1 MLEQIGRY
9 EVEGRIGS
17 GGFAT
22 VYRVR
27 DAVLDSEVAA
37 KVLADNWTDNAEIRD
52 RFIREAKLLRRID
65 SHRVVTVH
73 DIGELP
79 GGQPY
84 FVMSLANR
92 GTLEDRLMANLAAPA
107 SVDVLN
113 VAQDLASCIRDV
125 HGHELIHRDIKPSNL
140 LISGGRGPVDP
151 AQPPLLKQAERLI
164 LGDFGLAKDI
174 ALQATGLTIAA
185 GTGGYAAPEQMSHG
199 GDPSRAT
206 DLYAATAVMYRILT
220 GTNPPNYDVLNETV
234 PFPDE
239 QWWMQGALG
248 QFFRRGMAFRQD
260 QRHESIDAWL
270 GAFRQAYGGEQT
282 MAAAPQS
289 PATPTPTPTSDPVT
303 PPPAQ
308 TRDSDPQSGYP
319 SVPVVQPD
327 HDPTSVL
334 PHQQP
339 GYDPQPPSTP
349 VTPQPRPQPY
359 GFQQP
364 NQGQVVD
371 PRSMPAVGGQV
382 PHQQAPYAQAPHSQA
397 APNTAHGYAGGY
409 GQPPST
415 PHSGYGGAP
424 AQQPYGNYQ
433 TPGPAARKK
442 SRWPWLVLLLAIV
455 VAAAGVGGALWLQG
469 QGAPTVSGP
478 DTAEAGEL
486 ITLRAVGDS
495 PDTFRWT
502 DFNGDITES
511 DEFAFRG
518 VVPGTVSVQ
527 VQEVSADGSLS
538 PSTTHRVLV
547 TEAEGGPEIVGPDE
561 IEVGVTTSFS
571 FTADSDVTDP
581 VWRVG
586 DSPQAT
592 DVVEITGTVA
602 GAVDVTLTVTNEDG
616 HQIGTRKT
624 IQVVDG

>member
-1 MLEQIGRY
+1 MLDQIGRY

-27 DAVLDSEVAA
+27 DAALDSEVAA

-92 GTLEDRLMANLAAPA
+92 GTLEDRLMANTAAPA
-107 SVDVLN
+107 PTDVLN
-113 VAQDLASCIRDV
+113 VAQDLAACVRDV
-125 HGHELIHRDIKPSNL
+125 HGHDLIHRDIKPSNL

-151 AQPPLLKQAERLI
+151 SQPPLLKQAERLL

-206 DLYAATAVMYRILT
+206 DLYAATAVMYRMLT

-234 PFPDE
+234 PFPDG
-239 QWWMQGALG
+239 QWWMAGALG
-248 QFFRRGMAFRQD
+248 HFFRRGMAFRQD

-282 MAAAPQS
+282 MAAAPHS
-289 PATPTPTPTSDPVT
+289 PAMPTPTSDPVT

-308 TRDSDPQSGYP
+308 APDSNPRSAFP
-319 SVPVVQPD
+319 SVPAAQPD
-327 HDPTSVL
+327 RDPTSVL

-339 GYDPQPPSTP
+339 GYGQQPPSTP
-349 VTPQPRPQPY
+349 ATPQPRPQPY
-359 GFQQP
+359 GFQSPDQAP
-364 NQGQVVD
+364 VVD
-371 PRSMPAVGGQV
+371 PRSVPAVGGQT
-382 PHQQAPYAQAPHSQA
+382 PQTQAPHSQV
-397 APNTAHGYAGGY
+397 APGTQQGYGAGY
-409 GQPPST
+409 GQQPT

-424 AQQPYGNYQ
+424 AHQHYGTYQ
-433 TPGPAARKK
+433 TPAATRRKR
-442 SRWPWLVLLLAIV
+442 SRWPWLVLLLAVV
-455 VAAAGVGGALWLQG
+455 VAAGGVGGALWFQG
-469 QGAPTVSGP
+469 RGAPTVSGP
-478 DTAEAGEL
+478 DEAQAGEL
-486 ITLRAVGDS
+486 ITLRAVADDA
-495 PDTFRWT
+495 DTFRWT
-502 DFNGDITES
+502 DFNNDITQG
-511 DEFAFRG
+511 DEFSFRG
-518 VVPGTVSVQ
+518 VVPGTVSVE
-527 VQEVSADGSLS
+527 VQAVAADGSLS
-538 PSTTHRVLV
+538 PATIKRVAI
-547 TEAEGGPEIVGPDE
+547 TEATGGPEIEGPNEIGVGD
-561 IEVGVTTSFS
+561 TTLYT
-571 FTADSDVTDP
+571 FTADGEVTDP
-581 VWRVG
+581 IWRVG

-592 DVVEITGTVA
+592 EVIEITGTVA
-602 GAVDVTLTVTNEDG
+602 GTVDVTLIVTNEDG
-616 HQIGTRKT
+616 QQIGTRKT
-624 IQVVDG
+624 IEVVGG